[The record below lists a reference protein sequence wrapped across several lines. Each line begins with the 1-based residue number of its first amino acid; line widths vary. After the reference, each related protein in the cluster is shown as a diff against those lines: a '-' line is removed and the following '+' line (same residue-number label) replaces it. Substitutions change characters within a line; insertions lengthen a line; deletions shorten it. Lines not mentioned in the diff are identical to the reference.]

1 MTSETTA
8 RKFSQSEI
16 LAVQDELFELASSI
30 DAAMDLASNAC
41 GDDSSVKT
49 STVYFTLKPLREKTQ
64 GIIDALS

>member
-1 MTSETTA
+1 MTSETSA

-16 LAVQDELFELASSI
+16 LTVQDELFELVSSI

-41 GDDSSVKT
+41 NDSSTVKI
-49 STVYFTLKPLREKTQ
+49 STLYFTLKPLREKTQ